1 MIVPDA
7 KLCYKMLNDKGIDA
21 YLGATQ
27 LKPVEVPHGSK
38 YKPAKETTDLFDK
51 IIYLPI
57 HKNVP
62 LNSVMKI
69 CREVVDVC
77 EKVKAIKECKMKM
90 PKL

>member
-1 MIVPDA
+1 M
-7 KLCYKMLNDKGIDA
+7 CYKILNDKGIDA

-27 LKPVEVPHGSK
+27 LKPVEIPMGSK
-38 YKPAKETTDLFDK
+38 YKQPKETNDLFEN

-62 LNSVMKI
+62 LNVIMKI
-69 CREVVDVC
+69 CREVVDAC
-77 EKVKAIKECKMKM
+77 EKVKANKDNKLRM

>member
-1 MIVPDA
+1 MIVPDP
-7 KLCYKMLNDKGIDA
+7 KQCYKILNDKGIDA

-27 LKPVEVPHGSK
+27 LKPVEPPIGSS
-38 YKPAKETTDLFDK
+38 YKPAKETTELFEN

-69 CREVVDVC
+69 CREVVEVC
-77 EKVKAIKECKMKM
+77 EKVKASKESKMRM